1 MRNYCLCVP
10 RSTIKARC
18 HSEHYQSNF
27 QYHMIHLIACYMLS
41 WQVAAFTNLVILSQ
55 KIIFQLNVFIL
66 TTFKD
71 IEFK

>member
-1 MRNYCLCVP
+1 
-10 RSTIKARC
+10 
-18 HSEHYQSNF
+18 
-27 QYHMIHLIACYMLS
+27 MLS